1 MILMELKHKMLHKHI
16 GAKIAYFRKL
26 NGISQQE
33 LAQKINI
40 SESAISKIENGNY
53 NKNISLKLL
62 QIIADELNV
71 KMTTLITLDNKEKK
85 FWKKLNK
92 ENDKCREQ

>member
-1 MILMELKHKMLHKHI
+1 MELKHKLLDRHI

-33 LAQKINI
+33 LAQKISI

-53 NKNISLKLL
+53 NKNISLNLL
-62 QIIADELNV
+62 QTIAEALNV
-71 KMTTLITLDNKEKK
+71 KMTTLIILDNKEKK
-85 FWKKLNK
+85 FWKRLNK
-92 ENDKCREQ
+92 ENNK

>member
-1 MILMELKHKMLHKHI
+1 MELKHDLLYRHI

-33 LAQKINI
+33 FAKKINL
-40 SESAISKIENGNY
+40 SESALSKIENGRY
-53 NKNISLKLL
+53 NENISLELL
-62 QIIADELNV
+62 QNIADGLNV

-85 FWKKLNK
+85 FWKRLYKKNG
-92 ENDKCREQ
+92 E

>member
-1 MILMELKHKMLHKHI
+1 MELKHKLLHRHI

-33 LAQKINI
+33 LANRINI

-53 NKNISLKLL
+53 NKKISLELL
-62 QIIADELNV
+62 QVIADALNV
-71 KMTTLITLDNKEKK
+71 RMTTLITLDNKEKK
-85 FWKKLNK
+85 FWKNMYK
-92 ENDKCREQ
+92 ENED